1 MVKDDYRW
9 LQVIKGYRIHLI
21 ARRVSPYVFGVF
33 QESNKL
39 FVEAFAHGTN
49 SEAQTMISK
58 DLLKIVLVN
67 AHVEA

>member
-1 MVKDDYRW
+1 MITGDYRW
-9 LQVIKGYRIHLI
+9 LKVTGFTWLHVEFLPMY
-21 ARRVSPYVFGVF
+21 SVFF